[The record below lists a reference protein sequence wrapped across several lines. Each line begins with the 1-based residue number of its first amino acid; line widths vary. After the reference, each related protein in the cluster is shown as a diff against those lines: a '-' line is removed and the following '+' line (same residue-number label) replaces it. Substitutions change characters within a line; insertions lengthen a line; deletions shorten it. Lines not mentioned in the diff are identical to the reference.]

1 MSAKLVDEIIY
12 YINNFNKT
20 ITKVKICVHINLLFN
35 FVVSVSSELM
45 SVTQKSLVIWLYIYL
60 PFPFSLFFS
69 LSFYLFLNLCS
80 LQLFW
85 TWSYLLIFF
94 AQLLHNCF
102 ISIISTSITWKSVKN
117 RVSTKIN
124 SSFRLSTIKRN
135 KIM

>member
-1 MSAKLVDEIIY
+1 MVSYATTINHFIFSLEDMSAKLVDEIIY

-85 TWSYLLIFF
+85 T
-94 AQLLHNCF
+94 
-102 ISIISTSITWKSVKN
+102 
-117 RVSTKIN
+117 
-124 SSFRLSTIKRN
+124 
-135 KIM
+135 